1 MLVIRRNATAVNN
14 LSTGKLNISRSQI
27 QLGLIVS
34 NAWHVLLSQ
43 AKKDFTFSA
52 SKKKKNKTT
61 KKDTVKFLAIIK
73 KFGRE
78 NEEKV
83 SRTGFRK
90 TYKKTE
96 LPCTTAGNFREI
108 TKGLLDS
115 SRPCTISK

>member
-1 MLVIRRNATAVNN
+1 MFGMCCSVRQKKILHLVPV
-14 LSTGKLNISRSQI
+14 
-27 QLGLIVS
+27 
-34 NAWHVLLSQ
+34 
-43 AKKDFTFSA
+43 KKT
-52 SKKKKNKTT
+52 KTT